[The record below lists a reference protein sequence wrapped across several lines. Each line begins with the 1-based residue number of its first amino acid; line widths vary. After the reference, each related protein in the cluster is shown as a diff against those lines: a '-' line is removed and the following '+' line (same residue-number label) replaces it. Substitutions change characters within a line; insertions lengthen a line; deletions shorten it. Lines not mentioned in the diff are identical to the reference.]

1 MDHIDRI
8 NRCTAEPCV
17 DRRYGLAKV
26 RLLALF
32 ILWIAPLGFVGCGE
46 LEPMIEPEVVDLQ
59 LTVDTLKTSVR
70 EAQRNVA
77 ELRAE
82 LEARRQ
88 ELAETQVARAQL
100 EGRVREAERRV
111 ADSRHVIELQREELA
126 AARTERERLS
136 RSSLQLQSHMKQL
149 QKQLSRLGKPAD
161 EGSQESAPSS
171 APAKGTTRKTQ
182 KAVMLPVQTEP
193 SPLVSETRKGMMTPA
208 AMMQAQVGSGFLP
221 EEPLPANLPTHVSVQ
236 PGDTLWRIARKYRA
250 DLDQLRALNHL
261 TGDRIVSG
269 QALRLP
275 SEGAIS
281 ETGALRAES
290 AQ

>member
-1 MDHIDRI
+1 
-8 NRCTAEPCV
+8 
-17 DRRYGLAKV
+17 
-26 RLLALF
+26 
-32 ILWIAPLGFVGCGE
+32 
-46 LEPMIEPEVVDLQ
+46 MIEPEVVDLQ
-59 LTVDTLKTSVR
+59 LTIDTLKTSVR

-149 QKQLSRLGKPAD
+149 QKQLSRLGKSAD

-171 APAKGTTRKTQ
+171 APAKGPMRKTQ

-193 SPLVSETRKGMMTPA
+193 PPSVSGARKGMMTPA
-208 AMMQAQVGSGFLP
+208 VMMQAQAGGGSLP
-221 EEPLPANLPTHVSVQ
+221 EEPLPANPPTHVSVQ
-236 PGDTLWRIARKYRA
+236 PGDTLWRIARKYHA
-250 DLDQLRALNHL
+250 DLDQLRAINHL

-275 SEGAIS
+275 GEEAIPES
-281 ETGALRAES
+281 DAVPVES
-290 AQ
+290 AP